1 MFQEFI
7 KEQIKEQNEYDD
19 LFLHPTNNNNFV
31 FLTNFIKLE
40 LEIFNFGKMYYE
52 INEDLSFITNTYPSG
67 MASNSISNQV
77 VICRV
82 TKQFNLLSEKYKGIR
97 LCRQSLEELRQS
109 INKKQTYNYEKIKQL
124 YNAHFLRNERAEIC
138 KEDDKKINKMIH
150 LCIENNIEIKGINL
164 VKFRNLRKSIK
175 DGCHLGSIDNK
186 QFEEIKI

>member
-7 KEQIKEQNEYDD
+7 KEQNEYD
-19 LFLHPTNNNNFV
+19 LFLHPKNNNNLV

-40 LEIFNFGKMYYE
+40 LEFFNFGKMEFE

-67 MASNSISNQV
+67 MASNQV

-109 INKKQTYNYEKIKQL
+109 IIKKQKYNYERRRQL
-124 YNAHFLRNERAEIC
+124 YNSHFLRNERAGIC
-138 KEDDKKINKMIH
+138 CDEDENKIIKMIN

-164 VKFRNLRKSIK
+164 VKFRNLRRAIKS
-175 DGCHLGSIDNK
+175 GCHLGGIDNK